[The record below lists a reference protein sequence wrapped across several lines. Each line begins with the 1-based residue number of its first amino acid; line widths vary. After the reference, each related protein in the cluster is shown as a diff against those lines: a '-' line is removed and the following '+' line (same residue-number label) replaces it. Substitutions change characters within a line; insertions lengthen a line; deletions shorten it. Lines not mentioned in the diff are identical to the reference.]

1 MWGKRIKGIAFTYS
15 LLKTKQTSTEK
26 NKPKQ
31 NKEILVG
38 WINDKKK
45 KVFLKCFNIKIK
57 MERIL

>member
-1 MWGKRIKGIAFTYS
+1 MGGKRIKGIAFTYS

-45 KVFLKCFNIKIK
+45 VFLKCFNIKIK